1 MLPPQAKGELSTL
14 ASAVAVKMASRLSL
28 SIYRPRAPDVF
39 TSLPGVSA
47 LSGLWDVPPVKGSSW
62 WSRSA
67 GTTSADSDIDSESA
81 HATMLRARAS
91 DPEIGA
97 GGEWV
102 HMSERRDWRDTREL
116 EDWLAWERVYGRS
129 KESLPRR

>member
-1 MLPPQAKGELSTL
+1 VFPTQAKGGLSTL
-14 ASAVAVKMASRLSL
+14 ASAVSVTMASRLCL
-28 SIYRPRAPDVF
+28 NIHGPRAPDIF
-39 TSLPGVSA
+39 TSVPGASA
-47 LSGLWDVPPVKGSSW
+47 LAGSWDAPPGKGESW

-67 GTTSADSDIDSESA
+67 GTTSVDSDIDSESA
-81 HATMLRARAS
+81 HTTMLRARAS
-91 DPEIGA
+91 DTELGA

-102 HMSERRDWRDTREL
+102 KMSERHDWRDTREL